1 MYSNEA
7 FTATGR
13 CLNIDDIEAV
23 STYIKTT
30 YPNYGHEYSAT
41 NSYPSIYPDEKGSG
55 NTEGYNLS
63 EQDRYYDSYSRGMDF
78 TGTWTYYTYNI
89 SSYVTTIYQNL
100 IAPQSASTYWLASR
114 CVGYESSDDVLSFR
128 LFVVER

>member
-55 NTEGYNLS
+55 KHRRIYLS
-63 EQDRYYDSYSRGMDF
+63 EQ
-78 TGTWTYYTYNI
+78 
-89 SSYVTTIYQNL
+89 
-100 IAPQSASTYWLASR
+100 
-114 CVGYESSDDVLSFR
+114 E
-128 LFVVER
+128 